1 MALELQVGAEA
12 AERWRTRALAAT
24 ALATGLAIAL
34 AIALRSALP
43 AAAETAA
50 PASRGDAPAPARTA
64 PAPPREVRIVA
75 VGDLTFGVTPS
86 LPPGGAAELL
96 AGLRPVLRRADVALG
111 NLETPLTDS
120 AASKCS
126 AGSTGC
132 YAFRA
137 PPEYANDLRR
147 TGFTILNL
155 ANNHANDAGAVGLAD
170 TVAALEAARLP
181 HTGLPGQVTTLRAGR
196 TRVALV
202 GFAPYPW
209 AQDLLDIAGA
219 QALVA
224 RAAREADL
232 VVVTMHAGAEGSDRM
247 HVTPGAE
254 TYLGE
259 PRGDPIAFAH
269 AVVDAGADL
278 VVGHGP
284 HVLRGL
290 EWYRGRLIAYSL
302 GNASGHH
309 TLSTS
314 GVLGVTAAL
323 DVTLRGDGRWRGGRL
338 VSLRLLDAG
347 RPALD
352 DARAARDL
360 VADLSREDFGPRS
373 AALSPRGQILAPRPA
388 TRAGA
393 GCASLGRRRNARA
406 AQAVG
411 EVLVGRVVA
420 GLAATLGRALER
432 AHDRPDAL
440 EAARLVDR
448 ADAVAQA
455 HRTRRA
461 GVVGDDVARC
471 AVDALLAPGGG
482 EAADRPD
489 PHRDPGA

>member
-1 MALELQVGAEA
+1 VALELQVGADA

-43 AAAETAA
+43 AAAE
-50 PASRGDAPAPARTA
+50 PGGSPARADVPSPPPSAARA
-64 PAPPREVRIVA
+64 PGPPPVVRIVA
-75 VGDLTFGVTPS
+75 VGDLTFGVAPS
-86 LPPGGAAELL
+86 LPSGGAGELL
-96 AGLRPVLRRADVALG
+96 AGLRPLLRRADVSLG
-111 NLETPLTDS
+111 NLETPLTDH
-120 AASKCS
+120 AASKCG
-126 AGSTGC
+126 AASTGC

-137 PPEYANDLRR
+137 PPAYADDLRR
-147 TGFTILNL
+147 TGFTILNV
-155 ANNHANDAGAVGLAD
+155 ANNHANDAGAEGLAD
-170 TVAALEAARLP
+170 TVAALDAARLP
-181 HTGLPGQVTTLRAGR
+181 HTGLPGQVTTLRVGR

-209 AQDLLDIAGA
+209 AQDLLDVAGA

-247 HVTPGAE
+247 HVRPGAE

-259 PRGDPIAFAH
+259 PRGDPLAFSH
-269 AVVDAGADL
+269 AVIDAGADL

-314 GVLGVTAAL
+314 GVLGVSAAL
-323 DVTLRGDGRWRGGRL
+323 DVTLRRDGRWSAGRL

-347 RPALD
+347 RPVLD

-360 VADLSREDFGPRS
+360 VADLSREDFGGRG
-373 AALSPRGQILAPRPA
+373 AVLSPRGQIVAERP
-388 TRAGA
+388 TG
-393 GCASLGRRRNARA
+393 
-406 AQAVG
+406 
-411 EVLVGRVVA
+411 VA
-420 GLAATLGRALER
+420 GPPA
-432 AHDRPDAL
+432 
-440 EAARLVDR
+440 
-448 ADAVAQA
+448 
-455 HRTRRA
+455 RRA
-461 GVVGDDVARC
+461 SQSR
-471 AVDALLAPGGG
+471 
-482 EAADRPD
+482 
-489 PHRDPGA
+489 